1 MIMKKIWSISI
12 IVLASLDAFSQQQ
25 PVNDT
30 LIPKQ
35 HRDDTMQYEPKLQG
49 GALIDT
55 VNIKDTSHYQ
65 PGYLKDTL
73 ERKSRKDKPKSVKD

>member
-1 MIMKKIWSISI
+1 MIITFCF
-12 IVLASLDAFSQQQ
+12 AAFGQLP

-35 HRDDTMQYEPKLQG
+35 HRDDTIMYEPKLQG

-55 VNIKDTSHYQ
+55 VNIKDSKPKHQ
-65 PGYLKDTL
+65 PGYVNDSLKQ
-73 ERKSRKDKPKSVKD
+73 KGAVKPKNR

>member
-1 MIMKKIWSISI
+1 MKKIW
-12 IVLASLDAFSQQQ
+12 AFFILVSAILPAFGQQP

-35 HRDDTMQYEPKLQG
+35 HRDDTIEYEPKLQG

-55 VNIKDTSHYQ
+55 VNIKDTVKYQ
-65 PGYLKDTL
+65 PGFIKDTL
-73 ERKSRKDKPKSVKD
+73 ENKNRKDRTKGK

>member
-1 MIMKKIWSISI
+1 MKKFSSFLIAISI
-12 IVLASLDAFSQQQ
+12 CLHAYSQQP

-35 HRDDTMQYEPKLQG
+35 HRDDTTLYEPKLQG

-55 VNIKDTSHYQ
+55 VNIDHKPDFQ
-65 PGYLKDTL
+65 PGYLKDSL
-73 ERKSRKDKPKSVKD
+73 NENNRRKKPKGN

>member
-1 MIMKKIWSISI
+1 MKKLSSFLVATTIC
-12 IVLASLDAFSQQQ
+12 LHAYSQQS

-35 HRDDTMQYEPKLQG
+35 HRDDTSLYEPKLQG

-55 VNIKDTSHYQ
+55 VNIDNKPEYQ
-65 PGYLKDTL
+65 PGYLKDSL
-73 ERKSRKDKPKSVKD
+73 KDNNRRKKPKGELN